1 MNEKKGRPTRKRKEA
16 EKERAVPRLA
26 PAADKLQKKMLKEE
40 ARRMRTAQRA
50 AFMRGDESALPPRD
64 RGPVRRFVRNYIDSR
79 RSIGEFFL
87 PIVMVLL
94 FLGLS
99 PNIQVRLGATIVLY
113 LVALYSV
120 LEGVLVGKRIKAE
133 VRRRFPGEPTKG
145 LAMYGW
151 VRSTQ
156 IRRLRAP
163 LPHVKRGERN
173 F

>member
-16 EKERAVPRLA
+16 EQERIVPRLA
-26 PAADKLQKKMLKEE
+26 PAADKARKKLLKEE
-40 ARRMRTAQRA
+40 ARKARSTQRA
-50 AFMRGDESALPPRD
+50 AFMRGDENALPPRD
-64 RGPVRRFVRNYIDSR
+64 RGPVRRFVRNYVDSR

-99 PNIQVRLGATIVLY
+99 PNLEIRLVATAILY
-113 LVALYSV
+113 AVALYSV
-120 LEGVLVGKRIKAE
+120 IEGFLMGKRIKAE
-133 VRRRFPGEPTKG
+133 VRKRFPGEPTKG

-156 IRRLRAP
+156 LRRLRAP
-163 LPHVKRGERN
+163 LPQIKRGDKN

>member
-16 EKERAVPRLA
+16 EKERVMPRLA
-26 PAADKLQKKMLKEE
+26 PAADKAQKKLLKQE
-40 ARRMRTAQRA
+40 ARKARMAQRN
-50 AFMRGDESALPPRD
+50 AFMRGDENALPPRD
-64 RGPVRRFVRNYIDSR
+64 RGPVRKFVRNYIDSR

-99 PNIQVRLGATIVLY
+99 PNLQVRITATVILY
-113 LVALYSV
+113 AVALYSV
-120 LEGVLVGKRIKAE
+120 VEGVVIGRRIKAE
-133 VRRRFPGEPTKG
+133 VRRRFPGESTKG

-163 LPHVKRGERN
+163 LPQVKRGDKS

>member
-16 EKERAVPRLA
+16 EKERNVPRLA
-26 PAADKLQKKMLKEE
+26 PAADKVQKKLLKEE
-40 ARRMRTAQRA
+40 ARRARMAQRA
-50 AFMRGDESALPPRD
+50 AFMRGDESALPPKD

-99 PNIQVRLGATIVLY
+99 PNFQIRVTATVVLY

-120 LEGVLVGKRIKAE
+120 VEGFVMGRKIKSE

-163 LPHVKRGERN
+163 LPHIKRGQKD